1 MKREIDRYTQTVEAG
16 SNVCGG
22 SRNSH
27 AHSRQRTVVTIG
39 CERSWGSVSAVT
51 HGGKLAAK
59 ALKAAGVECVF
70 TLSGGHVMGIYD
82 GCLDENIEVVDV
94 RHEQA
99 AVHAADAW
107 ARLHPGKVGVAIL
120 TAGPG
125 VTDGVTGVAN
135 AWRANSPILV
145 IGGQGP
151 FRHTRR
157 GSLQEMDHVSL
168 MRPVSK
174 WADSCYQTPRIA
186 EYIESA
192 IRSALSGI
200 PGPAF
205 LEIPTDVLHGKID
218 LAEVTIP
225 EFRDYRVASAAP
237 GHLISEAID
246 LVNRAERP
254 MVMAGTSL
262 KWSEGGD
269 QLAAFLDTTGIPCF
283 VNGMARGEIS
293 WDHPSFL
300 SLTRKEALEN
310 ADLVILAGTPL
321 DFRMKFGRS
330 IPSGASIVQMDLE
343 QTLIGDN
350 RGVDIGLVGNL
361 GLNFES
367 MSADIKERGVAID
380 VFAYRD
386 QLRQRETELD
396 AERRSRMDSDE
407 TPIDP
412 LRLCRDIANAV
423 TDDMIVIGDGGDI
436 VAQASKV
443 INVPREGTWMD
454 PGPLGT
460 LGVGMPFA
468 LAAQKAYPDKRVLI
482 VYGDG
487 SFGLNGFE
495 YDTAVRFDLPIVGV
509 VGNDAAWGQM
519 MRPQGMLYGKD
530 RLVAV
535 ELNRTRY
542 DKVVEALGGHGE
554 HVTEAEEIAPA
565 IARAFASG
573 KPALVNVEI
582 RQDRGEMKGSTY
594 V

>member
-1 MKREIDRYTQTVEAG
+1 MA
-16 SNVCGG
+16 
-22 SRNSH
+22 
-27 AHSRQRTVVTIG
+27 
-39 CERSWGSVSAVT
+39 
-51 HGGKLAAK
+51 HGGKLVAK
-59 ALKAAGVECVF
+59 VLKAAGVDCVF

-82 GCLDENIEVVDV
+82 GCLDEGIEVVDV

-157 GSLQEMDHVSL
+157 GSLQEMDHVAL
-168 MRPVSK
+168 IKPISK
-174 WADSCYQTPRIA
+174 WAEACYQTSRIG
-186 EYIESA
+186 EYMEA
-192 IRSALSGI
+192 GIRAALSGV

-205 LEIPTDVLHGKID
+205 LEIPMDVLHGEVD
-218 LAEVTIP
+218 LEEIRVP
-225 EFRDYRVASAAP
+225 KFRDYRVASTSP
-237 GHLISEAID
+237 RHLIAESVD
-246 LVNRAERP
+246 LLSKAATP

-262 KWSEGGD
+262 KWSEGGEH
-269 QLAAFLDTTGIPCF
+269 LANFLEKTGIPCF

-293 WDHPSFL
+293 WEHPSFL
-300 SLTRKEALEN
+300 SLTRKEALEKS
-310 ADLVILAGTPL
+310 DLVILAGTPL

-330 IPSGASIVQMDLE
+330 IPPAAAIIQMDIDE
-343 QTLIGDN
+343 TLIGDN
-350 RGVDIGLVGNL
+350 RAADLGLVGNI
-361 GLNFES
+361 GMNFQLMTQEIE
-367 MSADIKERGVAID
+367 DRD
-380 VFAYRD
+380 VPVDVSRYRD
-386 QLRQRETELD
+386 QLREREQQLD
-396 AERRSRMDSDE
+396 NARRDQMDSE
-407 TPIDP
+407 EVPIDP
-412 LRLCRDIANAV
+412 LRLCREIASCV
-423 TDDMIVIGDGGDI
+423 SDDMIVIGDGGDI

-443 INVPREGTWMD
+443 IQVPRNGTWMD

-468 LAAQKAYPDKRVLI
+468 LAAQKAHPDKRVLI

-495 YDTAVRFDLPIVGV
+495 FDTAVRFDLPIVGI

-519 MRPQGMLYGKD
+519 MRPQEMLYGED

-542 DKVVEALGGHGE
+542 DLVVEALGGHGE
-554 HVTEAEEIAPA
+554 HVVAPGEIAPA
-565 IARAFASG
+565 ITRAFESG

-582 RQDRGEMKGSTY
+582 RQDRTGMKGSTY